1 MRHTFTLGHRQVP
14 KIAVFILPL
23 TLLLLSDSIMAYLF
37 PIFTEQT
44 LHSNTK
50 MGLVMGFSSL
60 VGFLFDLLTPKL
72 FSKRSWGLMI
82 SLTIGTAL
90 LFPITTYLGIQTAHI
105 AWFLVASAIWGI
117 YFEFLFF
124 SAQDFIVSEEPKR
137 FFEKDQGLL
146 SSAWQV
152 TAILGPIIGGLLLTT
167 SPTQFVFVV
176 ITLQVIA
183 YGTYIAFF
191 PHEAQKELRKQRQDH
206 ALTVS
211 LKKNITHT
219 YHYITILFPLFIL
232 GFSNSLITS
241 FFFTVGGL
249 YGTQLAT
256 GIFPEWFLL
265 IIFSFSGIVA
275 TLVAPHMRLQKPKH
289 FSAIKFLCFSGI
301 VLVGFTFLTNPF
313 AIYVATALLGFLLLS
328 SYFIVDVA
336 YEEMGRLAGTDELFV
351 FSTARVAT
359 SLAFTFGPVL
369 VGYASDILG
378 YQQAAGVF
386 GVVIVCIALYL
397 FKITPSTFTITKPQ

>member
-1 MRHTFTLGHRQVP
+1 MRHTLSLGHRQIP
-14 KIAVFILPL
+14 KMAVFILPL

-44 LHSNTK
+44 LSSNTK

-82 SLTIGTAL
+82 LLTIFSAV
-90 LFPITTYLGIQTAHI
+90 LFPVTTYFGIQTAHI
-105 AWFLVASAIWGI
+105 AWFLVAAAIWGI

-146 SSAWQV
+146 SSIWQI

-191 PHEAQKELRKQRQDH
+191 PHEAQKELQKQREAH
-206 ALTVS
+206 TPVVS
-211 LKKNITHT
+211 LKRNITHT
-219 YHYITILFPLFIL
+219 YHYVTILLPLFIL

-249 YGTQLAT
+249 FGTQLAT

-289 FSAIKFLCFSGI
+289 FSAIKFLCLSGI
-301 VLVGFTFLTNPF
+301 ILIGFTFLTNPLT
-313 AIYVATALLGFLLLS
+313 IYFATALLGFLLLS
-328 SYFIVDVA
+328 SYFIVDVT
-336 YEEMGRLAGTDELFV
+336 YEELSRLAGTDELFI
-351 FSTARVAT
+351 FSVARVAM

-369 VGYASDILG
+369 VGYTSDMLG

-386 GVVIVCIALYL
+386 GVIIVCIALYL
-397 FKITPSTFTITKPQ
+397 FKTTPPAFTITRPQ